1 MNLALD
7 LCECRC
13 WAPHRKSGCTG
24 LDSYGIPCT
33 CPSFEPLSDDDEED
47 EDGLCRRSRTPRTSE
62 M

>member
-47 EDGLCRRSRTPRTSE
+47 EDG
-62 M
+62 